1 MERLI
6 DIEELS
12 RMLSIPVGSIYNL
25 VSRRRIPFVKIG
37 RRIRFDLGDISR
49 WIKDQSQEGQYDFCL
64 EE

>member
-1 MERLI
+1 LVNV
-6 DIEELS
+6 EELS
-12 RMLSIPVGSIYNL
+12 RILSISVGSIYNL

-49 WIKDQSQEGQYDFCL
+49 WVKGQSQGGECDYCL